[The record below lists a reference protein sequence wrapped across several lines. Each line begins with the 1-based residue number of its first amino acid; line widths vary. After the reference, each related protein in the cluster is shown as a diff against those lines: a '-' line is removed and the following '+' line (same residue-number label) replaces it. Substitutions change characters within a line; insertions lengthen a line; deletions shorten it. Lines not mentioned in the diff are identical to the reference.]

1 MSISLTTGSLGEL
14 SQSGTVLYRYEYQ
27 FRMQFRQS
35 QNFGKDDFLA
45 LAGSRLTVH
54 VLPSPHTLLA

>member
-1 MSISLTTGSLGEL
+1 MAVCDSIEAESCQKKVS
-14 SQSGTVLYRYEYQ
+14 SHVYEYQ